1 MAVSPRPDGIG
12 MAPPNVAAT
21 GGLQTGGLQTVTQPE
36 GSNLDQ
42 AFVAD
47 RAMFW
52 GRFTGF
58 IKLGIGAVILVLLFL
73 LFFVYF

>member
-1 MAVSPRPDGIG
+1 MATAPRPDGMG
-12 MAPPNVAAT
+12 PAPQPVTTMAT
-21 GGLQTGGLQTVTQPE
+21 PE

-58 IKLGIGAVILVLLFL
+58 VKLGMVAITLVLLFL
-73 LFFVYF
+73 LIVVY